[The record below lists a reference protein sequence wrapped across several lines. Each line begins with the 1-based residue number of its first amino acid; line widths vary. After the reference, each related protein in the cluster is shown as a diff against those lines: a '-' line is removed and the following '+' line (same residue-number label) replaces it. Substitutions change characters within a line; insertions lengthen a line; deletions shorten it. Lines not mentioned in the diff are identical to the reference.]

1 MEAHQIVFG
10 TIETAGLLIGGM
22 INLLLLTFH
31 VKQSNKSTTILLYC
45 LMNGTDLLICI
56 LMIPIVIS
64 CWAGSKP
71 LFFETVVAREIWLF
85 LWEVSG
91 RTSVFLIGL
100 QSVLRTRALL
110 FPFCRRIKKLVLIII
125 IISYLIILSSIQS
138 VRFFYHVSS
147 VFSANTNRPTMIMG
161 DLQDAI
167 GRKSI
172 KTVVFLVANSFF
184 GYVAPF
190 LPITFSCLI
199 SVHCINKSGKKAKKC
214 RQLTEGTDQNHQT
227 ATRTV
232 VLLTVVYILTNA
244 LTFVIDLNEMMV
256 SFTKIVNKRVYFIDW
271 LKAQLNFFATIETA
285 GILVGGVANFLL
297 LAFHL
302 KQTKKSTTILLYCF
316 TNVTDLLI
324 CVLMIPTVISCWA
337 GSKPLFFET
346 VVAREIWLFLWEVSG
361 RTSVFLIGLQS
372 VLRTRA
378 LLFPFSKRLRKV
390 WLAGIMITYAIILCS
405 LQSVR
410 FFYKVYSIFSPRTC
424 RATLMFWW
432 LQEAMGPQG
441 KGTIVFMFMTALFGY
456 VIPFLPITLSC
467 VISIV
472 CIKNSRKR
480 TAAGGLGSHPSTVR
494 RPTGASRPSDNHK
507 AATKTIVI
515 LTVVYLLTNS
525 PLFVMELNELMVSI
539 SIALKKQVNFINW
552 EKFIEDGN
560 FLYYVFIYVFS
571 YNVCILLNSAVN
583 AFVFLSR
590 TAEKRKFVAD
600 TFMMVFRCGK
610 KEIRIAPSGIGSTG
624 PLGTQLSKT

>member
-1 MEAHQIVFG
+1 
-10 TIETAGLLIGGM
+10 
-22 INLLLLTFH
+22 
-31 VKQSNKSTTILLYC
+31 
-45 LMNGTDLLICI
+45 
-56 LMIPIVIS
+56 
-64 CWAGSKP
+64 
-71 LFFETVVAREIWLF
+71 
-85 LWEVSG
+85 
-91 RTSVFLIGL
+91 
-100 QSVLRTRALL
+100 
-110 FPFCRRIKKLVLIII
+110 
-125 IISYLIILSSIQS
+125 
-138 VRFFYHVSS
+138 
-147 VFSANTNRPTMIMG
+147 MIMG

-199 SVHCINKSGKKAKKC
+199 SVHCINKSGKKVKKC

-256 SFTKIVNKRVYFIDW
+256 SFTKIVNKRVYFID
-271 LKAQLNFFATIETA
+271 
-285 GILVGGVANFLL
+285 
-297 LAFHL
+297 
-302 KQTKKSTTILLYCF
+302 C
-316 TNVTDLLI
+316 
-324 CVLMIPTVISCWA
+324 
-337 GSKPLFFET
+337 
-346 VVAREIWLFLWEVSG
+346 
-361 RTSVFLIGLQS
+361 
-372 VLRTRA
+372 
-378 LLFPFSKRLRKV
+378 
-390 WLAGIMITYAIILCS
+390 